1 MKSQRFTFLCN
12 VSPPADGAGI
22 TTPPPPEF
30 FWAWM
35 GEESDGEAV
44 AERSAR
50 RGGLCALRP
59 QFEGPS
65 GLLSD
70 QQQPEEEQ
78 QLEEEQEEDEDVV
91 EEEQQRE
98 EEQQQYNPA
107 EDDSNPWASMLNIN
121 NTPPDHADTE
131 IRRRIA
137 ECARPRCQ
145 GQLALACPAIGG
157 A

>member
-1 MKSQRFTFLCN
+1 MESQRFTFLCN
-12 VSPPADGAGI
+12 VSLPADGAGI

-44 AERSAR
+44 AERDAR

-70 QQQPEEEQ
+70 QQQPEEE
-78 QLEEEQEEDEDVV
+78 
-91 EEEQQRE
+91 
-98 EEQQQYNPA
+98 QQYNPA

-137 ECARPRCQ
+137 ECARPRWQ

-157 A
+157 ALNSVVIPGRDG